1 MRSSASWA
9 GARSEYLSLVRGD
22 ARGAGP
28 FLRRLGLSAASIP
41 YGAAVQAHNLAYDRG
56 WLRVVRVPAPVVC
69 VGNLTVGG
77 TGKTPFVEHVAGFYR
92 RRDVRV
98 AVLSRG
104 YGAETGPN
112 DEALVL
118 EENLPDVPHLQGKDR
133 VALAFS
139 AIEELDSELLVLDDG
154 FQHRHLGRDLDLVLI
169 DATAPWGYGRLL
181 PRGLLREPRRGL
193 RRAHLIA
200 LTRCDQVCA
209 GR

>member
-1 MRSSASWA
+1 M
-9 GARSEYLSLVRGD
+9 
-22 ARGAGP
+22 
-28 FLRRLGLSAASIP
+28 
-41 YGAAVQAHNLAYDRG
+41 
-56 WLRVVRVPAPVVC
+56 PAPVVC

-92 RRDVRV
+92 RREVRV

-139 AIEELDSELLVLDDG
+139 AIEELIVNFWCST
-154 FQHRHLGRDLDLVLI
+154 
-169 DATAPWGYGRLL
+169 TAFS
-181 PRGLLREPRRGL
+181 
-193 RRAHLIA
+193 IA
-200 LTRCDQVCA
+200 AWARP
-209 GR
+209 